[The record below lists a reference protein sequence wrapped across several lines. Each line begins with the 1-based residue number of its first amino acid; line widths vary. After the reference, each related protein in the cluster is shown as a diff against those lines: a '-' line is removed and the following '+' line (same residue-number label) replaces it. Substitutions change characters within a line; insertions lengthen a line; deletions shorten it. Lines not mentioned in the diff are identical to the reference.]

1 MKLLCNRLRQRNVYK
16 TYNKN
21 LEVKKMK
28 KVLFLTIVLAIS
40 VALFTA
46 CTQPAVQPNPVPPQ
60 ENITAEPTTPPS
72 GNPSAKLKAEAE
84 DAQGK
89 LNGWID
95 NNSVEIELTPS
106 DTLAFRVTDVLPQL
120 EGIKD
125 GDMVKFS
132 YKANDQGQMI
142 VTKIEKLQ

>member
-1 MKLLCNRLRQRNVYK
+1 
-16 TYNKN
+16 
-21 LEVKKMK
+21 MK
-28 KVLFLTIVLAIS
+28 KALIIVMVVVSMAVLFTGCS
-40 VALFTA
+40 
-46 CTQPAVQPNPVPPQ
+46 QPTPPPNPVPPQ
-60 ENITAEPTTPPS
+60 ENITAEPATPPTGS
-72 GNPSAKLKAEAE
+72 PSAKLAAEAE
-84 DAQGK
+84 DAKGK

-95 NNSVEIELTPS
+95 SNSVEIELTPS

-142 VTKIEKLQ
+142 ITKIEKLQ

>member
-1 MKLLCNRLRQRNVYK
+1 
-16 TYNKN
+16 
-21 LEVKKMK
+21 MK
-28 KVLFLTIVLAIS
+28 KVLAITIILVVT

-46 CTQPAVQPNPVPPQ
+46 CTQPKVEPNPVPPQ
-60 ENITAEPTTPPS
+60 ENITAEPGIPPS
-72 GNPSAKLKAEAE
+72 DNPSSKLTAEAE

-106 DTLAFRVTDVLPQL
+106 DTLAFRVTDVLEQL
-120 EGIKD
+120 EGIQD

-142 VTKIEKLQ
+142 ITKIEKLQ

>member
-1 MKLLCNRLRQRNVYK
+1 
-16 TYNKN
+16 
-21 LEVKKMK
+21 MK
-28 KVLFLTIVLAIS
+28 KALIVTMVVVS
-40 VALFTA
+40 MTALFTA
-46 CTQPAVQPNPVPPQ
+46 CTQPSVQPNPVPPQ
-60 ENITAEPTTPPS
+60 ENITAEPSTPPTGS
-72 GNPSAKLKAEAE
+72 PSAKLAAEAK

-95 NNSVEIELTPS
+95 NNSVEIEITPS

-125 GDMVKFS
+125 GDRVKFS

-142 VTKIEKLQ
+142 ITKIEKLQ

>member
-1 MKLLCNRLRQRNVYK
+1 
-16 TYNKN
+16 
-21 LEVKKMK
+21 MK
-28 KVLFLTIVLAIS
+28 KAFIIVMVVVS
-40 VALFTA
+40 MMALFTG
-46 CTQPAVQPNPVPPQ
+46 CSQPTPQPNPVPPQ
-60 ENITAEPTTPPS
+60 ENITPEPSTPPA
-72 GNPSAKLKAEAE
+72 GNPSAKLMAEAE

-89 LNGWID
+89 LIGRID

-132 YKANDQGQMI
+132 YKANAEGQMI
-142 VTKIEKLQ
+142 ITKIEKLQ